1 MVTANAQIS
10 ESDYF
15 KMHFEDLEPE
25 FVLGELIERPMPTL
39 IHGWLQVLLGIRLRV
54 AGFPVVAVRM
64 RLAAGVIRIPDVAL
78 FMGSLPSEQVPTRP
92 PFVVIEITS
101 PDDRYREVLRKLED
115 YRIWGVQHIWVIQ
128 PELRKFHVYES
139 GTLREVGQFELPDS
153 NIRIDANE
161 LFAEAN
167 VQ

>member
-1 MVTANAQIS
+1 VVTANTQIS
-10 ESDYF
+10 ESEYF

-39 IHGWLQVLLGIRLRV
+39 IHGWLQVLLSIRLRV

-64 RLAAGVIRIPDVAL
+64 RLATGVIRIPDVAL
-78 FMGSLPSEQVPTRP
+78 FVGSLPTEQVPTHP

-101 PDDRYREVLRKLED
+101 PDDRYREILRKLED

-128 PELRKFHVYES
+128 PELRKFHIYES
-139 GTLREVGQFELPDS
+139 GTLREVGQFELTDS
-153 NIRIDANE
+153 NIQIDANE
-161 LFAEAN
+161 LFAEATAP
-167 VQ
+167 

>member
-1 MVTANAQIS
+1 VTAKTQIS
-10 ESDYF
+10 ESEYF
-15 KMHFEDLEPE
+15 EMRFEDLEPE
-25 FVLGELIERPMPTL
+25 FVHGELIEKSMPTL

-78 FMGSLPSEQVPTRP
+78 FIGSLPAEQVPTHP

-101 PDDRYREVLRKLED
+101 PDDRHVEVLRKLED
-115 YRIWGVQHIWVIQ
+115 YRTWGVRHIWLIQ

-139 GTLREVGQFELPDS
+139 GSLREVGQFELTDS
-153 NIRIDANE
+153 NIRIVADE
-161 LFAEAN
+161 LFAEATAP
-167 VQ
+167 

>member
-1 MVTANAQIS
+1 VTAKTQIS

-15 KMHFEDLEPE
+15 KMRFEDLEPE
-25 FVLGELIERPMPTL
+25 FVHGELIEKSMPTL

-64 RLAAGVIRIPDVAL
+64 RLAAGVIRIPDIAL
-78 FMGSLPSEQVPTRP
+78 FIGSLPAEQVPTRP

-101 PDDRYREVLRKLED
+101 PDDRHVEVLRKLDD
-115 YRIWGVQHIWVIQ
+115 YRTWGVRHIWLIQ

-139 GTLREVGQFELPDS
+139 GSLREVGEFELPEFS
-153 NIRIDANE
+153 LRIDANE
-161 LFAEAN
+161 LFAEATAP
-167 VQ
+167 